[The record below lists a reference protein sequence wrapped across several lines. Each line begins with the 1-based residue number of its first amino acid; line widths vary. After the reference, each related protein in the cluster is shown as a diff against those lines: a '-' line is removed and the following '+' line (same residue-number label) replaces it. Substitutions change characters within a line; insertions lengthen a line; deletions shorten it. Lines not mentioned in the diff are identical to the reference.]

1 MILIS
6 SSLSSMPL
14 YTMSSISTIKKM
26 DTTIKI
32 FLARRKAEKEISPS
46 QMGKGNESQRKGRIG
61 HQRSEKNEH

>member
-1 MILIS
+1 
-6 SSLSSMPL
+6 
-14 YTMSSISTIKKM
+14 M